1 MFGNNGDDELFST
14 TALLAPNEEA
24 SEKLSNQSSSPFYDR
39 LASHGKGAGYTTD
52 SADLKPRY
60 TFQELAIMNKN
71 SIVSK
76 LVNFR
81 TDHSGRIISLY
92 LLLQNK
98 HAILSSIC
106 VLALQAEPSEKR
118 KTNSTWTFT
127 ISFKILYLRTS
138 LVISTPENYEKG
150 KVKGITLFSIAG
162 KIVVSIPY
170 HANPA
175 VHISR
180 KCHFL
185 KAKCNKSRL
194 AKAHRVSEGF
204 IKES

>member
-1 MFGNNGDDELFST
+1 M
-14 TALLAPNEEA
+14 
-24 SEKLSNQSSSPFYDR
+24 SNQSSSPFYDR

-118 KTNSTWTFT
+118 KNKFYMDFHHL
-127 ISFKILYLRTS
+127 IQNPVF
-138 LVISTPENYEKG
+138 ENFL
-150 KVKGITLFSIAG
+150 GITLFSIAG